1 MPTKLKK
8 KTKGFSP
15 RIKKEAMRLIFDE
28 KRPMKEV
35 AAQIG
40 CSVNSIQAWKK
51 QYKVNESGASTPK
64 KVVRPKVPQ
73 VKATT
78 PITYE
83 EFVRDYWSSGS
94 KAVDALLLPPEIGPE
109 VVRYV
114 NEALRFAFDRLS
126 K

>member
-1 MPTKLKK
+1 
-8 KTKGFSP
+8 
-15 RIKKEAMRLIFDE
+15 MRLIFEE

-51 QYKVNESGASTPK
+51 QYKAKESGASTPK
-64 KVVRPKVPQ
+64 KVVRQKVPQ
-73 VKATT
+73 VKVPPPKATA

-83 EFVRDYWSSGS
+83 DFMREFWSSGT

-114 NEALRFAFDRLS
+114 NEALRFAYDRFS

>member
-1 MPTKLKK
+1 
-8 KTKGFSP
+8 
-15 RIKKEAMRLIFDE
+15 
-28 KRPMKEV
+28 MKEV

-40 CSVNSIQAWKK
+40 CSVNSIQSWKK

-73 VKATT
+73 VKVSPPKATT

-83 EFVRDYWSSGS
+83 EFVRDYWSNGT

>member
-1 MPTKLKK
+1 
-8 KTKGFSP
+8 
-15 RIKKEAMRLIFDE
+15 MRLIFEE

-35 AAQIG
+35 ATKFR

-51 QYKVNESGASTPK
+51 QFKVNESGESTPK

-83 EFVRDYWSSGS
+83 EFVRNYWSNGS
-94 KAVDALLLPPEIGPE
+94 NAVDALLLPPEIGPE
-109 VVRYV
+109 VVRCV
-114 NEALRFAFDRLS
+114 NEALRFAYDRFS